1 MNIPMRYGVQRRNN
15 PIKWDISGSAAL
27 LPENEKVLP
36 LLAEFWDKMQ
46 EIEVSPG
53 SPVHTS

>member
-1 MNIPMRYGVQRRNN
+1 MRYGVQRRNN

-53 SPVHTS
+53 SPVHAS